1 MYHVMHHAM
10 HHAPRH
16 ATHRTPRTTR
26 HAPRATHHAP
36 RTTHHAPRKRPPN
49 PHPNPNPDSSPSIP
63 HHQPR
68 ACASPGK
75 LSANGRIGG
84 GIDYEKIFLS
94 AFRAE
99 PGLCTSVA
107 ADLLRFKEVDPACP
121 NMLGVYLFYK
131 VTAWVRVG
139 VGGR

>member
-1 MYHVMHHAM
+1 MSLACGLAFGVGGELSASQ
-10 HHAPRH
+10 PSS
-16 ATHRTPRTTR
+16 RT
-26 HAPRATHHAP
+26 THHAP
-36 RTTHHAPRKRPPN
+36 RTTHHASVLRTRTPTP
-49 PHPNPNPDSSPSIP
+49 IP
-63 HHQPR
+63 TRAPAPTSHQPR

-107 ADLLRFKEVDPACP
+107 ADLLRFKEVDPASP
-121 NMLGVYLFYK
+121 LVSLK
-131 VTAWVRVG
+131 TSLSP
-139 VGGR
+139 

>member
-1 MYHVMHHAM
+1 MASLLVWVVSSPQAN
-10 HHAPRH
+10 P
-16 ATHRTPRTTR
+16 
-26 HAPRATHHAP
+26 HHAP
-36 RTTHHAPRKRPPN
+36 RTTHHAPRTTHHARVLRTRTPTP
-49 PHPNPNPDSSPSIP
+49 IP
-63 HHQPR
+63 TPAPAPTSHQAG

-107 ADLLRFKEVDPACP
+107 ADLLRFKEVDPASP
-121 NMLGVYLFYK
+121 LVSLK
-131 VTAWVRVG
+131 TSLSP
-139 VGGR
+139 